1 VNKREVVIV
10 DAIRSPIGK
19 YGGLLSYI
27 RPDDL
32 LALLLKKIVER
43 NNLNAGLIDD
53 VYIGCT
59 NQAGEDNRN
68 IARMSV
74 ILAGFPETVPG
85 TTVNRLCGSGLEAIN
100 IAASMIKS
108 GIGDVYIAG
117 GVESM
122 SRAPFVIPKSTQ
134 AFQRDIKI
142 FDTTIGWR
150 FINPN
155 WPKQYPPYSM
165 GETAENLAEMYG
177 ISRIEQD
184 EFALNSHMKAVRA
197 QKEGKFKDEIVPVE
211 VTMPNGEIKVCDKD
225 EGPREDTSLE
235 KLSKLKPVF
244 KKDGTVTAG
253 NSSGINDGASVLLL
267 MSREKAE
274 EFGFKPFLRI
284 VSWATAGV
292 NPNIMGIGPVPS
304 TKKLLTRIGI
314 KLDDI
319 ELIELNEAFAAQ
331 VLACLRE
338 FKINPDD
345 SRLNPNGGAIALG
358 HPLGCSGA
366 RITTTLFHE
375 FKRRNVRYA
384 LATMCIGV
392 GQGIAA
398 LFERI

>member
-1 VNKREVVIV
+1 MNKREVVIV